1 MLDSIPP
8 DGRSLAK
15 FIHNHLFLPGGIFHI
30 HFFCKKKIRKEKKE
44 NAVIFLSLAST
55 SPSAPTASTAPTAP
69 VTSITSVATP
79 TATRVAGLLLLLDD
93 INDFFGDP

>member
-1 MLDSIPP
+1 M
-8 DGRSLAK
+8 
-15 FIHNHLFLPGGIFHI
+15 
-30 HFFCKKKIRKEKKE
+30 
-44 NAVIFLSLAST
+44 IFLSLAST
-55 SPSAPTASTAPTAP
+55 SPSAPTASTTPTAP